1 MYAQSSKPDR
11 PDPIQAIPVD
21 ITIDKTDA
29 TVAKVQFTVPA
40 EDFAKAYN
48 RGLSQARNQSR
59 MKGFRPGKVPMKMV
73 ESQHGQEI
81 KDDIK
86 QHFLRQAYSQAVEEN
101 SLKPIAHPRIQKDDT
116 ELAEDGSF
124 GMEFEIS
131 LRPEI
136 NLPDYKGL
144 TIDSEL
150 EPVQDSD
157 IDSALEEVKRQQS
170 RTEDATDG
178 INEDGIVLCNVK
190 FMHGEDEVFNRE
202 GLRLSP
208 TTAPPGVDGDK
219 FKELLVGTKNGE
231 TIEIA
236 MTLPDTL
243 EDESKRGQ
251 EGVCQIEV
259 TQAFNMVPPT
269 TEEICELLQ
278 VDDEAGLR
286 EKVRESLGQ
295 AATDREN
302 NRVETVLLDQL
313 IDSCDIALPGPV
325 LEEQTQNRLQAV
337 ANRLSQTGV
346 TPDEIE
352 KELEEQKETA
362 RDDAA
367 KGLKALLIVETLGEK
382 EDLMVT
388 QDDIEAELAS
398 IAARN
403 QSTVEDVRKYY
414 GENNLGQQMAIE
426 LLERKVR
433 GFLRENA
440 EVKPPA

>member
-1 MYAQSSKPDR
+1 M
-11 PDPIQAIPVD
+11 D
-21 ITIDKTDA
+21 ITIDKTEA
-29 TVAKVQFTVPA
+29 NVAKVQFTVPA
-40 EDFAKAYN
+40 KDFDQAYK
-48 RGLSQARNQSR
+48 RGLSQARSQSA

-73 ESQHGQEI
+73 ESKHGEEI

-136 NLPDYKGL
+136 ELPEYKGL
-144 TIDSEL
+144 KIEN
-150 EPVQDSD
+150 EIEAIQDTD
-157 IDSALEEVKRQQS
+157 IDSALEEVMRQQS
-170 RTEDATDG
+170 RTEEATDG
-178 INEDGIVLCNVK
+178 IEEDGIVLCNVK
-190 FMHGEDEVFNRE
+190 FMHGDDEVFNRE

-219 FKELLVGTKNGE
+219 FKELLVGAKTDE
-231 TIEIA
+231 TIEVA

-251 EGVCQIEV
+251 EGTCHIQV

-269 TEEICELLQ
+269 TEELCELLQ
-278 VDDEAGLR
+278 VEDEAGLR

-313 IDSCDIALPGPV
+313 IDSCDIELPGPV
-325 LEEQTQNRLQAV
+325 LEEQTQNRLQSV
-337 ANRLSQTGV
+337 ANRLAQSGV
-346 TPDEIE
+346 PHDEIE
-352 KELEEQKETA
+352 KELEDQKETA
-362 RDDAA
+362 GEDAA

-388 QDDIEAELAS
+388 QDDIEAELTS

-433 GFLRENA
+433 EFLREHA
-440 EVKPPA
+440 VITDPS

>member
-1 MYAQSSKPDR
+1 
-11 PDPIQAIPVD
+11 VD
-21 ITIDKTDA
+21 ITIDKTEA
-29 TVAKVQFTVPA
+29 NVAKVQFTVPA
-40 EDFAKAYN
+40 KDFDQAYK
-48 RGLSQARNQSR
+48 RGLSQARSQSK
-59 MKGFRPGKVPMKMV
+59 MKGFRAGKVPMQMV
-73 ESQHGQEI
+73 ESQHGAEI

-86 QHFLRQAYSQAVEEN
+86 QHFLREAYSKAVEEN
-101 SLKPIAHPRIQKDDT
+101 SLKPIAHPRIEKDDT

-136 NLPDYKGL
+136 VLPEYKGM
-144 TIDSEL
+144 TVENQIEA
-150 EPVQDSD
+150 VQDSD
-157 IDSALEEVKRQQS
+157 IDNALEEVQRQQS

-178 INEDGIVLCNVK
+178 IKEDGIVLCNVK
-190 FMHGEDEVFNRE
+190 FLHGEDEVFNRE

-219 FKELLVGTKNGE
+219 FKDLLVGAKSGE
-231 TIEIA
+231 TIEVA
-236 MTLPDTL
+236 MTLPETL
-243 EDESKRGQ
+243 EDDTKRGQ
-251 EGVCQIEV
+251 EGICSIEI
-259 TQAFNMVPPT
+259 TQAFNMVPPS
-269 TEEICELLQ
+269 TEELCELLQ
-278 VDDEAGLR
+278 VEDEAGLR

-302 NRVETVLLDQL
+302 NRIETVLLDQL
-313 IDSCDIALPGPV
+313 IDGCDIELPAPV
-325 LEEQTQNRLQAV
+325 LEEQTQNRLRAA
-337 ANRLSQTGV
+337 ANRLTESGL
-346 TPDEIE
+346 PPEEIE
-352 KELEEQKETA
+352 KELEDQKDTA
-362 RDDAA
+362 RVDAA

-388 QDDIEAELAS
+388 QDDIEGEIAS

-440 EVKPPA
+440 EIKAPA

>member
-1 MYAQSSKPDR
+1 M
-11 PDPIQAIPVD
+11 D
-21 ITIDKTDA
+21 ITIDQTGA
-29 TVAKVQFTVPA
+29 NVAKVQFTVPA
-40 EDFAKAYN
+40 EDFDKAYK
-48 RGLSQARNQSR
+48 RGLSQARSQSS

-73 ESQHGQEI
+73 ETQHGEEI

-116 ELAEDGSF
+116 DLAEDGSF

-136 NLPDYKGL
+136 ELPEYKGL
-144 TIDSEL
+144 KIEN
-150 EPVQDSD
+150 EIEAVQDTD
-157 IDSALEEVKRQQS
+157 IDSALEEVMRQQS
-170 RTEDATDG
+170 RTEDAADG
-178 INEDGIVLCNVK
+178 IEEDGIVLCNVK
-190 FMHGEDEVFNRE
+190 FMHGDDEVFNRE

-208 TTAPPGVDGDK
+208 TTAPPGVDADK
-219 FKELLVGTKNGE
+219 FKELLVGTKTGE
-231 TIEIA
+231 TIEMV

-243 EDESKRGQ
+243 EDEEKRGQ
-251 EGVCQIEV
+251 EGVCLIEIN
-259 TQAFNMVPPT
+259 QAFNMVPPT
-269 TEEICELLQ
+269 VEELCELLQ
-278 VDDEAGLR
+278 VEDEPGLR
-286 EKVRESLGQ
+286 EKVRESLNQ
-295 AATDREN
+295 AAADREG

-313 IDSCDIALPGPV
+313 IDSCDIELPGPV

-337 ANRLSQTGV
+337 ANRLSQSGV
-346 TPDEIE
+346 PHDEIE
-352 KELEEQKETA
+352 KELEDQKETA
-362 RDDAA
+362 REDAA

-388 QDDIEAELAS
+388 QEDIEGELQS

-433 GFLRENA
+433 GFLREHA
-440 EVKPPA
+440 EITDPA